1 MDEALDF
8 SVLSLHSAEERLQMT
23 FEQSLHIH
31 ENDNDNI
38 DHEHLRQQLECGD
51 ATTEDNTESS
61 GPWAKLPST
70 LAEMNPYQPGVNAQ
84 KLDAMA
90 MDPNHV
96 FKSSSISFPLTEPT
110 SPSKE
115 DSGKASAADKED
127 QIPDWMLAD
136 PEMVPNWMRN
146 AQSTS
151 AAAEAEVLDWSSSGP
166 DLSTTVD
173 ANSLFGFSS
182 HPTFESL
189 AISKEIANELQRRQ
203 SEDECASGSTSTTSS
218 TKMREGGF
226 ARFGN
231 AVQGDRAIVP
241 TFGEGRRSSDSEQGS
256 VEGAPWQTRSGSSW
270 STWRS
275 NNAPM
280 EVEVDAEDEYDDH
293 FNSQPTIK
301 YVLFYFLQFLGS
313 EHVEQ
318 AFAFLLG
325 LILTISCCCLTT
337 TRATPGFAPAHFRR
351 DSS

>member
-1 MDEALDF
+1 MDDNSMDEALDF
-8 SVLSLHSAEERLQMT
+8 SVLSLHPAEERLQMT
-23 FEQSLHIH
+23 FEHSLHIH

-38 DHEHLRQQLECGD
+38 DHEHLRQQLEHSGT
-51 ATTEDNTESS
+51 TTEDNTDSS

-110 SPSKE
+110 SPSNE
-115 DSGKASAADKED
+115 GSDKASAADKED
-127 QIPDWMLAD
+127 RIPDWMLAD

-151 AAAEAEVLDWSSSGP
+151 AAAEAAVLDWSSSGP

-173 ANSLFGFSS
+173 VNSLFGFSS

-189 AISKEIANELQRRQ
+189 AISREIASELQRRQ
-203 SEDECASGSTSTTSS
+203 SEDEGASGLTSTTSS
-218 TKMREGGF
+218 STKTREGGF

-231 AVQGDRAIVP
+231 AVQGDGAIAP
-241 TFGEGRRSSDSEQGS
+241 TFGGEGRRGSASEQGS
-256 VEGAPWQTRSGSSW
+256 MGGTPLQTGSGSLW
-270 STWRS
+270 NTWRS
-275 NNAPM
+275 NNGPM
-280 EVEVDAEDEYDDH
+280 EVEVDVEDEYDDH

-301 YVLFYFLQFLGS
+301 V
-313 EHVEQ
+313 
-318 AFAFLLG
+318 
-325 LILTISCCCLTT
+325 
-337 TRATPGFAPAHFRR
+337 TPGFAPAHFRR
-351 DSS
+351 DSA